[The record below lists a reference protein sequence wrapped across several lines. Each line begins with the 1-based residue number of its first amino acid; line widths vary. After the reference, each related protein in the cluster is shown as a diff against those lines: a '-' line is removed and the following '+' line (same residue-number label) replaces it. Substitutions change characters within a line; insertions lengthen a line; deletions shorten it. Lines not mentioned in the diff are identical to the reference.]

1 MLEAIN
7 KSMQLHIYDSLH
19 TMCLCIY
26 NEIHLDIYHDSM
38 VNNSGFLF
46 HLLALH

>member
-1 MLEAIN
+1 MLEAVN

-19 TMCLCIY
+19 TMCLYIY
-26 NEIHLDIYHDSM
+26 SDICEDIYHDSM
-38 VNNSGFLF
+38 VNHSSF